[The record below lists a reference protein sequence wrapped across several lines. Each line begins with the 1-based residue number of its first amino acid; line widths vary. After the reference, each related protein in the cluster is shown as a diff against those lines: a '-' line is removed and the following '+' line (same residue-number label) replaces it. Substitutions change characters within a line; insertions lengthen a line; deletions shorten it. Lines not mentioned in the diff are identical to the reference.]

1 MAANVAQHERS
12 NIKCY
17 ASTFSNILIW
27 GEHGVVTQLSF
38 ISLFDYPLL
47 TWDLTHVCYLQC
59 LTNKKWVKIN
69 LEKENMCLVTRIR
82 FGISNFIHFQ
92 IIGAFFLLLLLL
104 AR

>member
-1 MAANVAQHERS
+1 M
-12 NIKCY
+12 
-17 ASTFSNILIW
+17 LIW

-92 IIGAFFLLLLLL
+92 IIGAFFFLLLLL